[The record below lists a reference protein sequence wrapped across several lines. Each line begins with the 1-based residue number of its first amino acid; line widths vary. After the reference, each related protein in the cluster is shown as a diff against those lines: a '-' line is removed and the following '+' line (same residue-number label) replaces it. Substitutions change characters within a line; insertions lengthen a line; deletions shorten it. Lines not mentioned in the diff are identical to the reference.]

1 MVTGQPAVPGASP
14 AYPGLEDLQAAALRV
29 VEEIGY
35 GREVADNVRG
45 FVTVRIASLRL
56 GTPGRF
62 LGGGHRLDFG
72 ALLGRNVVFEVE
84 DAGDDHDKAFLMGAV
99 LIRLIEHL
107 RLRTRH
113 DGPAQARLRH
123 LTVIEEAHRLLR
135 QPPPG
140 TGNGP
145 AAHATEMFADLLAEI
160 RAYGEGLIIAE
171 QIPSKL
177 IPDVIKNTAVK
188 IVHRLPAAD
197 DRDTVG
203 ATMNLT
209 PAQSQYL
216 VTLPPGEAAVH
227 ADGMDYPL
235 LARIPDGTGRETASP
250 AVTMT
255 PAAIITARSPS
266 CDPRCPREPC
276 TLGQIR
282 AAQNTAAHDPAII
295 LWAELAVLA
304 ALAGW
309 IPPVP
314 NAEFTARLLDL
325 PDRLLGCVLSH
336 AVDAAVSARASMLA
350 PPADPAAFTVYV
362 TGELR
367 DFAAGGHRFP
377 PADARWV
384 AGPCRWN
391 PVMATLASHVR
402 AAGSGA
408 PPHPGTST
416 WAGQYGRTIPGA
428 TCGQQL
434 AAVRAWKNAAWAQIT
449 PAQRHT
455 LVFGSRTPSAIEK
468 AAGGRFGEPEWAN
481 RYRTAL
487 SGAFTEGKWT
497 LSWITGRDAFPAPA
511 GR

>member
-1 MVTGQPAVPGASP
+1 MVTGMAAVPGASP
-14 AYPGLEDLQAAALRV
+14 AYPSLEDLQAAALRV

-45 FVTVRIASLRL
+45 FVTVRIVSLRL
-56 GTPGRF
+56 GTSGRF

-72 ALLGRNVVFEVE
+72 VLLGRNTVFEIE
-84 DAGDDHDKAFLMGAV
+84 DAGDDHDKAFLMGTV
-99 LIRLIEHL
+99 LIRLTEQL
-107 RLRTRH
+107 RLRTRFEEAA
-113 DGPAQARLRH
+113 PARLRH

-135 QPPPG
+135 QPPPS

-145 AAHATEMFADLLAEI
+145 AAHATEMFADLLAEV
-160 RAYGEGLIIAE
+160 RAYGEGLVIAE

-209 PAQSQYL
+209 AAQSQYL

-235 LARIPDGTGRETASP
+235 LARIPDGTRTETASS
-250 AVTMT
+250 AVTVT

-266 CDPRCPREPC
+266 CDPACQREPC
-276 TLGQIR
+276 TLAQIR
-282 AAQNTAAHDPAII
+282 AAQNTAAQDPAII

-309 IPPVP
+309 MPPVP
-314 NAEFTARLLDL
+314 NADFTARLLDL
-325 PDRLLGCVLSH
+325 PGRVLGCVLSH
-336 AVDAAVSARASMLA
+336 AVDAAVSARASVLA
-350 PPADPAAFTVYV
+350 LPADPAGFAVHV

-377 PADARWV
+377 PVDARWV

-391 PVMATLASHVR
+391 PVTGKLAAHVR
-402 AAGSGA
+402 TAGEDA

-416 WAGQYGRTIPGA
+416 WAAQYGRAIPGA
-428 TCGQQL
+428 TCGEQF
-434 AAVRAWKNAAWAQIT
+434 AAVRAWKNAAWAQVT

-455 LVFGSRTPSAIEK
+455 LVFGSRTPSAIEN
-468 AAGGRFGEPEWAN
+468 AAGSRVGEPEWAK
-481 RYRTAL
+481 RYRAAL
-487 SGAFTEGKWT
+487 SGAFTDGKWT
-497 LSWITGRDAFPAPA
+497 LSWIAGRDASPAPA